1 MKGFSKLCTPA
12 RIYFAIA
19 VIAAVFSLFYGA
31 TLMTEALK
39 LFFAFVWTFLLSWL
53 CDKGFVSISWFLVL
67 LPYLLMLL
75 SMMNIYHATEQ
86 QRQLMRAVKM
96 QGAFGKEPFVQ
107 EGLRGNF
114 IANALQAAQRE
125 QQKLEEER
133 KRLEGERTR
142 LEGELAKVE
151 ADIRKTYQNN

>member
-19 VIAAVFSLFYGA
+19 VIAAIFSLFYGA

-67 LPYLLMLL
+67 LPYILMLL
-75 SMMNIYHATEQ
+75 SMMNIYHTTEQ

-107 EGLRGNF
+107 EGFKIRS
-114 IANALQAAQRE
+114 ITKVLQDAQLE

-133 KRLEGERTR
+133 TRLEGERTR
-142 LEGELAKVE
+142 LEGELAKVQE
-151 ADIRKTYQNN
+151 DILKTYKNN

>member
-31 TLMTEALK
+31 TLMSEALK

-107 EGLRGNF
+107 EGAITLSEVLNKAASPKEVQDKF
-114 IANALQAAQRE
+114 FKAAESVADYLQTIDKNANDI
-125 QQKLEEER
+125 
-133 KRLEGERTR
+133 
-142 LEGELAKVE
+142 LA
-151 ADIRKTYQNN
+151 TN

>member
-1 MKGFSKLCTPA
+1 
-12 RIYFAIA
+12 
-19 VIAAVFSLFYGA
+19 
-31 TLMTEALK
+31 
-39 LFFAFVWTFLLSWL
+39 
-53 CDKGFVSISWFLVL
+53 
-67 LPYLLMLL
+67 
-75 SMMNIYHATEQ
+75 MMNIYHATEQ

-107 EGLRGNF
+107 EGLKLGS
-114 IANALQAAQRE
+114 ITKVLQDAQRE

-151 ADIRKTYQNN
+151 EDIRKTYQNN